1 MGEAISSWIVDGVFT
16 GGSPTH
22 HVNQMKL
29 FNLIDSS
36 AAVITSCLGNPIP
49 AEASLVLNVSHR
61 MANSL
66 AK

>member
-1 MGEAISSWIVDGVFT
+1 MGEAIASWIVDGVFM
-16 GGSPTH
+16 GGPTH